1 MTRQLILFLFLVTI
15 WTHSFG
21 QKIGDYYVSVDSLRS
36 LQFRLL
42 TDSTIEFS
50 TIWRHMSPS
59 RKAVYNYYTTD
70 KTIEILPSQL
80 KEKDTKQKGIV
91 IDFLNIKENMS
102 LMKIEG
108 GFIDNTQSLIY
119 VRQKDFGKNPD
130 LAYIIDGKTF
140 FQDNG
145 ETDGYGLLKRKP
157 KLNRPLQRKLKG
169 LSKDNCNIEIV
180 KGGLSSYRRF
190 GMKYVY
196 GAFVIT
202 TKK

>member
-1 MTRQLILFLFLVTI
+1 
-15 WTHSFG
+15 
-21 QKIGDYYVSVDSLRS
+21 
-36 LQFRLL
+36 
-42 TDSTIEFS
+42 
-50 TIWRHMSPS
+50 
-59 RKAVYNYYTTD
+59 
-70 KTIEILPSQL
+70 
-80 KEKDTKQKGIV
+80 
-91 IDFLNIKENMS
+91 
-102 LMKIEG
+102 MKIEG

-119 VRQKDFGKNPD
+119 VRQKDFGKNLD